1 MFKESKTLMNDI
13 SNAKIGFHLI
23 EDSMI
28 DFFNLIVEERGIIRI
43 KKQCAIDFGKKN
55 ISNVYFDIR

>member
-1 MFKESKTLMNDI
+1 MNDI

-28 DFFNLIVEERGIIRI
+28 DFFNLIVEEKGIIRI
-43 KKQCAIDFGKKN
+43 KKQCAIDIGKKN